1 MIKILII
8 EDDELIREN
17 MNELFSNEGYQVEVA
32 NDGKIGLKKIRE
44 IIPDLIVSDI
54 MMPELDGFQVYK
66 SIRDDPNLSIIPFI
80 FLSALSDRKNH
91 RIGMGLGADDYITK
105 PFANSELLTVV
116 KERIEKSKLRKKAM
130 DDLKFNLIRS
140 VPHEFLTPL
149 NSILGFSQLL
159 IEGTNSNELSTADTK
174 EFAEYINLAGQK
186 LLRLTTNYIL
196 LTELTLMSKNPKF
209 TESVLSEITMN
220 IHLSIPEFISN
231 LAKVNNRLEDISVYF
246 ESANLKISSK
256 NLMKIVE
263 ELLDNAIKFSTPKTK
278 ILIRGFHEEQFYC
291 ISFQDEGIGIHFDD
305 LKKIESFMQFERDKT
320 EQAGLGLGLSI
331 VMKLVDLNQ
340 GQFRIESKR
349 GHGTIVTVKFWYEEK
364 I

>member
-44 IIPDLIVSDI
+44 IVPDLIVSDI

-105 PFANSELLTVV
+105 PFTNSELLTVV

-159 IEGTNSNELSTADTK
+159 IEGTNSNELSEADTK

-209 TESVLSEITMN
+209 TDLVLSEITMN
-220 IHLSIPEFISN
+220 IHLSIPEFISD

-278 ILIRGFHEEQFYC
+278 IQIRGFHEDQFYC
-291 ISFQDEGIGIHFDD
+291 ISFQDEGNGIHFDD
-305 LKKIESFMQFERDKT
+305 LKKIESFMQFERDKI

-340 GQFRIESKR
+340 GQFRIESER
-349 GHGTIVTVKFWYEEK
+349 GRGTIVTVKILYEEK